1 MGGWTEGRSEENC
14 PSFSLSAGLQFPA
27 LTLTPGG
34 VGYSISV
41 VLNQR
46 RCLTHEGHL
55 AMSGD
60 ISEHPA
66 LGVGWGGAACI
77 QNQH

>member
-34 VGYSISV
+34 VGGL
-41 VLNQR
+41 VLP
-46 RCLTHEGHL
+46 T
-55 AMSGD
+55 
-60 ISEHPA
+60 
-66 LGVGWGGAACI
+66 LGTSPSSPGLFSTQLPVPSFSLF
-77 QNQH
+77 